1 MTQRAVTRELA
12 QYIVD
17 LKCDDLSQATIQA
30 AKGAVLDQ
38 CGIMLL
44 GSTLPWTRPSYEVV
58 RELGGRPESTIVR
71 YGTKVSAPDAAFVNA
86 NFAHSCEL
94 DDTGYLRG
102 GHPGSA
108 TVSSAL
114 ALGERAHLSGQEL
127 LLAITAGY
135 EVMSRLGRIIL
146 PADHHFHT
154 QTVLGPFASA
164 AVSGKL
170 LGLNGEQMVHA
181 LAIAGSHSS
190 GTHEYARSGGEVKR
204 LHAAIAARAGMMAA
218 LLAQRGLTGP
228 PTILEGLYG
237 TCRIFGGVTDPQ
249 IMETIL
255 ESLGDNW
262 YAVQGRIIKPFPTD
276 GGMHTSFQA
285 MEHMMQEH
293 QLQSDQVEEINVG
306 INEQY
311 VTHVGYIHEPTDTIS
326 AQFSM
331 AFSLGLLLVKGKIDL
346 RDYMN
351 PGLWKDPRIM
361 AVAKNVHVHSDPS
374 MVGDAYYGVRMQV
387 RLVDGRVI
395 EVQEL
400 YRKGSPKNPFTREEL
415 DAKFRSLAS
424 AVLGEQEME
433 QVIETINRLE
443 ELGDISQVVSLLVK
457 Q

>member
-1 MTQRAVTRELA
+1 MAQRAVTRELA
-12 QYIVD
+12 RYIVD
-17 LKCDDLSQATIQA
+17 LKYEDLPQATVQA

-38 CGIMLL
+38 WGIMLM
-44 GSTLPWTRPSYEVV
+44 GSTLPWTQPSYEVV
-58 RELGGRPESTIVR
+58 RELGGKPESTIVG
-71 YGTKVSAPDAAFVNA
+71 YGTRVSAPDAAFVNA

-114 ALGERAHLSGQEL
+114 ALAERGHLNGREL

-135 EVMSRLGRIIL
+135 EVMSRLGRVIL
-146 PADHHFHT
+146 PADNHFHT

-218 LLAQRGLTGP
+218 LLALRGLTGP

-237 TCRIFGGVTDPQ
+237 ICRIFGGVTDPQ
-249 IMETIL
+249 VMETIL

-285 MEHMMQEH
+285 MGRMMQEH
-293 QLQSDQVEEINVG
+293 QLQADQVEEINVW
-306 INEQY
+306 ITEQY
-311 VTHVGYIHEPTDTIS
+311 VTHVGYISEPTDTIS

-331 AFSLGLLLVKGKIDL
+331 AFSLGLLLVKRRIDL
-346 RDYMN
+346 RDYMD
-351 PGLWKDPRIM
+351 PSLWKDPRIM
-361 AVAKNVHVHSDPS
+361 AVAKNVHVHSDPK
-374 MVGDAYYGVRMQV
+374 MVGDAYYGARMQAK
-387 RLVDGRVI
+387 LVDGRVI

-400 YRKGSPKNPFTREEL
+400 NRKGSPKNPFTREEL

-424 AVLGEQEME
+424 AVLDEQGMG
-433 QVIETINRLE
+433 QVIETVNRLE
-443 ELGDISQVVSLLVK
+443 EVEDISQVVPLLVK
-457 Q
+457 H